1 MPYIFDTTANPDTVP
16 AYGDK
21 LSLGD
26 ISSTTNNA
34 SGDTKTTTIQQVLNH
49 LEIVAKTASATSA
62 LTDNAKLITMSVVT
76 TANTYTL
83 QPNGT
88 IPHPIGTC
96 ILVQQINTGVTSIV
110 GGTGVVLQGG
120 GVTQSAGQ
128 CPISNQYDLATCLKT
143 GTDQWL
149 IQGSVGA
156 ITA

>member
-62 LTDNAKLITMSVVT
+62 LADNAKLVTMDVTT
-76 TANTYTL
+76 TANAYTIAA
-83 QPNGT
+83 NAT
-88 IPHPIGTC
+88 IAHPIGTC
-96 ILVQQINTGVTSIV
+96 ILVKQIGTGVTSIT
-110 GGTGVVLQGG
+110 GATGVTLEGG
-120 GVTQSAGQ
+120 GQSVSAGS
-128 CPISNQYDLATCLKT
+128 CAISNRYDIATCLKVAT
-143 GTDQWL
+143 NIWSVQGAVGT
-149 IQGSVGA
+149 IA
-156 ITA
+156 